1 MPQPILVLLLD
12 MCSPLEFSMF
22 LWLLPAC
29 HRAKATWIHYEH
41 HDEFSKMSVKLP
53 DLNPVEQLK
62 DVVEQDP
69 LADKTHELM

>member
-1 MPQPILVLLLD
+1 
-12 MCSPLEFSMF
+12 
-22 LWLLPAC
+22 
-29 HRAKATWIHYEH
+29 
-41 HDEFSKMSVKLP
+41 MSVKLP